1 MVTMTYR
8 LHAGDFKP
16 RDHSRETLSC
26 CECCTFNPQCLHRQ
40 DNTSLNLQSE
50 WLVGTAS
57 PWQLH
62 TQTPACWYATQMCC
76 RIRSRLS
83 GRSCNT
89 DDVHA
94 LTHSKLALWIL
105 LPSVERTVI
114 SELLDIIGPVVPAK
128 ANENSHLPPTTLRSS
143 ISTSQ
148 PPLLSTS
155 HFLTPPILPS
165 SPPPILPS
173 SPLPLF
179 PPLPLPLSLP
189 LPLPPSFPP
198 FPPFPPLLLPS
209 SPSSLPVLL
218 STVIS
223 YSAILSGTLFPLN
236 SSFSSAIG
244 CTDRTCR
251 STQGQGS
258 SIQECTDKYPEI
270 QSTL

>member
-16 RDHSRETLSC
+16 RDHSRETLSR

-57 PWQLH
+57 PRQLH
-62 TQTPACWYATQMCC
+62 TQTPACRYATQMFC
-76 RIRSRLS
+76 RIRRSHLS

-89 DDVHA
+89 DDVYT

-105 LPSVERTVI
+105 LSSVEWTVI
-114 SELLDIIGPVVPAK
+114 SELLNIIGPVVSEK
-128 ANENSHLPPTTLRSS
+128 ANENSHLTLPSSPPPTL
-143 ISTSQ
+143 
-148 PPLLSTS
+148 PPS
-155 HFLTPPILPS
+155 PPTLPS
-165 SPPPILPS
+165 SPPPIFPFLSPCPS
-173 SPLPLF
+173 L
-179 PPLPLPLSLP
+179 
-189 LPLPPSFPP
+189 
-198 FPPFPPLLLPS
+198 
-209 SPSSLPVLL
+209 
-218 STVIS
+218 TVIS

-258 SIQECTDKYPEI
+258 SIQECTDKYLEI